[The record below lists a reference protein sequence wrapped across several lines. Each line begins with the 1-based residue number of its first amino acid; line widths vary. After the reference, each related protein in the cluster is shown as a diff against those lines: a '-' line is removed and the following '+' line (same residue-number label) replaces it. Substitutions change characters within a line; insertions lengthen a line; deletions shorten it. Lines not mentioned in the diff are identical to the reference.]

1 MDVGIFQSYVRY
13 NYDVNNKENSYAD
26 VAKWWGLWCD
36 DYNLP
41 KHSNKGRNSQQV
53 CNMGLY
59 NGCVA
64 SPEALKVMA
73 VLPL

>member
-36 DYNLP
+36 DYKLP
-41 KHSNKGRNSQQV
+41 KHS
-53 CNMGLY
+53 Y